1 MFTTFTS
8 TCGEVYC
15 LSTEIFEIVSYHRD
29 FYSTP
34 LNNGIWHSICITW
47 KRSTRICTA
56 YIDGKTNKRRTFTG
70 CRGDTEFEFGQPL
83 VLGQLVRSKG
93 RFQEG
98 NSFTGNINGV
108 NMWDYAME
116 ENEVYNLATN
126 CSSRVGNVVS
136 WPLFRNVLEGNVV
149 LTEGSIC
156 SGPGK

>member
-1 MFTTFTS
+1 M
-8 TCGEVYC
+8 
-15 LSTEIFEIVSYHRD
+15 
-29 FYSTP
+29 
-34 LNNGIWHSICITW
+34 
-47 KRSTRICTA
+47 
-56 YIDGKTNKRRTFTG
+56 
-70 CRGDTEFEFGQPL
+70 
-83 VLGQLVRSKG
+83 LGQLVKSKG

-98 NSFTGNINGV
+98 NSFTGNISGV